1 MGVCIVSS
9 LRNVSRHFNHKLYYA
24 LGRGQAALNKK
35 ESIEQGLITEQSF
48 FDNTEPWRGVTDK
61 NLLGTKSLR
70 VKLAEL
76 QMDLIRSSFKGIEHD
91 LKVKRDEASMAYQEL
106 GKVPINLSDKRSL
119 FQSMKEEI
127 WKGISSKT
135 LDGRLSLHCGLQM
148 IPSAKFHEESKSFQD
163 ALNSSKLA
171 NISKVAVGSKVIVI
185 NDQKEVF
192 GKVMHIDEKDKVY
205 LKEIVTAKTPNT
217 GSAAS
222 SKEKPGAI
230 CIVARRG
237 VYLKLDD
244 VTYDELTPIERVLVR
259 PNPEWIKNI
268 IRHNRPYELPIF
280 TSTNV
285 FKAIVADLIN
295 NEWTQPTM
303 DLLDSTSKLMDT
315 AAEDFIKETKLIA
328 AFPVFQS
335 FLIAKASEVVEDLT
349 RETRSRIEE
358 FVEREKVPYTQ
369 NHYLFENVCKLR
381 SQRLMDEVISSLPT
395 GTDNVTVNPASLAAT
410 VKNVFTRNQERSNDE
425 HMAEEMQYALSGYGK
440 VAFKRFIDNVPMMC
454 IEIMQKFPDRMN
466 DILSKTTDDEIDRIV
481 VNPPNVISKRNT
493 LKRKVDTMEK
503 GIVALRELF

>member
-24 LGRGQAALNKK
+24 SGRGQAALNKK

-61 NLLGTKSLR
+61 SLLGTKSLR

-91 LKVKRDEASMAYQEL
+91 LKAQRDEASMAYQEL

-135 LDGRLSLHCGLQM
+135 LDGRLSLHCGSQM

-192 GKVMHIDEKDKVY
+192 GKVMYMDEKDKVY
-205 LKEIVTAKTPNT
+205 LKEIVTNT
-217 GSAAS
+217 RPLS
-222 SKEKPGAI
+222 STTFSSEKKPGAI
-230 CIVARRG
+230 CLLKRGNDDIVAVVG
-237 VYLKLDD
+237 DT
-244 VTYDELTPIERVLVR
+244 TYNELTPIERVLVR
-259 PNPEWIKNI
+259 PNPEWIRDI
-268 IRHNRPYELPIF
+268 IRQNRPYELPIF

-285 FKAIVADLIN
+285 FKAIVAALIN

-315 AAEDFIKETKLIA
+315 AAEDFIKEAKLIA
-328 AFPVFQS
+328 SFPVFQC

-349 RETRSRIEE
+349 RETRRRIEE
-358 FVEREKVPYTQ
+358 FVEREKVPCTQ
-369 NHYLFENVCKLR
+369 NHYLFENVCKL
-381 SQRLMDEVISSLPT
+381 
-395 GTDNVTVNPASLAAT
+395 
-410 VKNVFTRNQERSNDE
+410 
-425 HMAEEMQYALSGYGK
+425 
-440 VAFKRFIDNVPMMC
+440 
-454 IEIMQKFPDRMN
+454 
-466 DILSKTTDDEIDRIV
+466 
-481 VNPPNVISKRNT
+481 
-493 LKRKVDTMEK
+493 
-503 GIVALRELF
+503 

>member
-1 MGVCIVSS
+1 LGVCIVSS

-91 LKVKRDEASMAYQEL
+91 LKAKRDEASMAYQEL

-119 FQSMKEEI
+119 FQSMKDEI

-148 IPSAKFHEESKSFQD
+148 IPSAKFHEESKSFLD

-185 NDQKEVF
+185 NDQREVF
-192 GKVMHIDEKDKVY
+192 GKVMRIDEKDKVY
-205 LKEIVTAKTPNT
+205 LKEIATANRS
-217 GSAAS
+217 SAYCAVFS
-222 SKEKPGAI
+222 NEKPGAI
-230 CIVARRG
+230 CIGKLG
-237 VYLKLDD
+237 VYHIRGDD
-244 VTYDELTPIERVLVR
+244 TYDELTPIERVLVR
-259 PNPEWIKNI
+259 PNPEWISEI
-268 IRHNRPYELPIF
+268 IRHNRPYELPVF

-285 FKAIVADLIN
+285 FKAIVADLIEQ
-295 NEWTQPTM
+295 EWTQPTM
-303 DLLDSTSKLMDT
+303 DLLDSTTELMDI
-315 AAEDFIKETKLIA
+315 AAEDFVKEAKLIA
-328 AFPVFQS
+328 SFPVFQS
-335 FLIAKASEVVEDLT
+335 FLIAKATEVVEDLT

-381 SQRLMDEVISSLPT
+381 SQRLMDEVISSLPP
-395 GTDNVTVNPASLAAT
+395 GTNDVTVNPASLAAT

-425 HMAEEMQYALSGYGK
+425 HMAEEMQHALSGYGK

-454 IEIMQKFPDRMN
+454 IEIMQKFPDRMH

-481 VNPPNVISKRNT
+481 VNPPNVISTRNT
-493 LKRKVDTMEK
+493 LKRKVDTLEK

>member
-1 MGVCIVSS
+1 
-9 LRNVSRHFNHKLYYA
+9 
-24 LGRGQAALNKK
+24 
-35 ESIEQGLITEQSF
+35 
-48 FDNTEPWRGVTDK
+48 
-61 NLLGTKSLR
+61 
-70 VKLAEL
+70 
-76 QMDLIRSSFKGIEHD
+76 
-91 LKVKRDEASMAYQEL
+91 
-106 GKVPINLSDKRSL
+106 
-119 FQSMKEEI
+119 
-127 WKGISSKT
+127 
-135 LDGRLSLHCGLQM
+135 M

-315 AAEDFIKETKLIA
+315 AAEDFIKEAKLIA
-328 AFPVFQS
+328 SFPVFQS

-481 VNPPNVISKRNT
+481 VNPPNVISTRNT
-493 LKRKVDTMEK
+493 LRRKVDTLEK

>member
-1 MGVCIVSS
+1 
-9 LRNVSRHFNHKLYYA
+9 
-24 LGRGQAALNKK
+24 
-35 ESIEQGLITEQSF
+35 
-48 FDNTEPWRGVTDK
+48 
-61 NLLGTKSLR
+61 
-70 VKLAEL
+70 
-76 QMDLIRSSFKGIEHD
+76 
-91 LKVKRDEASMAYQEL
+91 
-106 GKVPINLSDKRSL
+106 
-119 FQSMKEEI
+119 
-127 WKGISSKT
+127 
-135 LDGRLSLHCGLQM
+135 M

-171 NISKVAVGSKVIVI
+171 NISKVAVGNKIIVI

-205 LKEIVTAKTPNT
+205 LKEIVTAKRS
-217 GSAAS
+217 SAYCAVFF
-222 SKEKPGAI
+222 KEKHGAI
-230 CIVARRG
+230 CIGRLG

-244 VTYDELTPIERVLVR
+244 DTYDELTPVERVLVR

-268 IRHNRPYELPIF
+268 IRHNRPYELPVF

-315 AAEDFIKETKLIA
+315 AAEDFIKEAKLIA
-328 AFPVFQS
+328 SFPVFQS

-395 GTDNVTVNPASLAAT
+395 GTKTVNPASLAAT

-425 HMAEEMQYALSGYGK
+425 HMAEEMQHALSGYGK

-481 VNPPNVISKRNT
+481 VNPLNVISTRNT
-493 LKRKVDTMEK
+493 LKRKVDTLEK

>member
-1 MGVCIVSS
+1 
-9 LRNVSRHFNHKLYYA
+9 
-24 LGRGQAALNKK
+24 
-35 ESIEQGLITEQSF
+35 
-48 FDNTEPWRGVTDK
+48 
-61 NLLGTKSLR
+61 
-70 VKLAEL
+70 
-76 QMDLIRSSFKGIEHD
+76 MDLIRSSFRGIEHD
-91 LKVKRDEASMAYQEL
+91 LKAKRDEASMAYQEL

-135 LDGRLSLHCGLQM
+135 LDGRLSLHCGSQM
-148 IPSAKFHEESKSFQD
+148 IPSAKFHEDSKSFQD
-163 ALNSSKLA
+163 SLNSSKLA
-171 NISKVAVGSKVIVI
+171 NISKVAVGSNVIVI
-185 NDQKEVF
+185 NDQKEVY

-205 LKEIVTAKTPNT
+205 LKEIVEKNWPSTTT
-217 GSAAS
+217 CFRS
-222 SKEKPGAI
+222 EKPGSLI
-230 CIVARRG
+230 FTSDG
-237 VYLKLDD
+237 NVYLKLDD
-244 VTYDELTPIERVLVR
+244 DTSDELTPIERVLVR
-259 PNPEWIKNI
+259 PNPEWIKTI
-268 IRHNRPYELPIF
+268 IRHNRPYELPVF

-285 FKAIVADLIN
+285 FKAIVADLIEQ
-295 NEWTQPTM
+295 EWTQPTM

-395 GTDNVTVNPASLAAT
+395 GTDNVTVNPASLEAT
-410 VKNVFTRNQERSNDE
+410 VKNVSTRNQERSNDE

-454 IEIMQKFPDRMN
+454 IEIMQKFPERMN
-466 DILSKTTDDEIDRIV
+466 NILSKTTDEEIERIV
-481 VNPPNVISKRNT
+481 VNPPNVISRRNT
-493 LKRKVDTMEK
+493 LKRKVDTLEK
-503 GIVALRELF
+503 GIVALRDLF